1 MLDAADAMG
10 GEGRGADASADWPP
24 LPLECGGLRRAA
36 VNGATDSSSL
46 AATDDRS
53 EGGDDSQTGEWA
65 ATAACDGCGPG
76 CVSLRSLASVAV
88 VSPSAAI
95 RSASLHTARRG
106 DNNTGELRPDIETRI
121 RRRWR
126 SGSGT
131 RSTAVPDARFEKKKE
146 KRKKS
151 LGKGN
156 KNIEFDQRKEI

>member
-106 DNNTGELRPDIETRI
+106 DDAGSELRPDIETRF

-131 RSTAVPDARFEKKKE
+131 RAQRPFRMRASKKRKKKGE
-146 KRKKS
+146 KKS

-156 KNIEFDQRKEI
+156 KI